1 MDNGFYND
9 YEERLLN
16 SGNGKEIENEPEE
29 EREKSEA
36 EEYYELPL
44 ALKSR
49 SLIWSVVS
57 FVLGALSLA
66 LCLFYY
72 VGIPFAIAGLIFSMV
87 SRRNLGFF
95 EKYSIVGLVLGL
107 MGAVAGVFCLVANT
121 IGLI

>member
-9 YEERLLN
+9 YEDRLLAT
-16 SGNGKEIENEPEE
+16 GNGEKIENEPEE
-29 EREKSEA
+29 EKEKSET

-44 ALKSR
+44 ALRSR

-72 VGIPFAIAGLIFSMV
+72 VGIPFAVAAVVFSMV

-95 EKYSIVGLVLGL
+95 EKYSIFGLILGL
-107 MGAVAGVFCLVANT
+107 MGAVSGTFCLIAST